1 MYARFMTGLPAYLR
15 RAVTLEEAQ
24 AAIRQGLAERDE
36 NFLRIFRNSIVG
48 HPGSPYRVLM
58 DWAGIAPGDVER
70 WVKDAG
76 LEPALERLRAAGV
89 CVNFEE
95 YKGRS
100 PIVRGDNVLRVD
112 EHAFDNPMVSSVY
125 EGRTGGSTGVG
136 TRVETDLDNLMSTA
150 PHLMLGRHVHGLIG
164 VPMAVWYGT
173 LPDAT
178 GLDVYLRAVAYRG
191 HPEKWF
197 VPVTEE
203 QPRPALRFRLATAYV
218 LAISRLCGVPCPRPE
233 PLPVADAIEVA
244 RWAEANLPRCGK
256 VEIVTNVSL
265 AIRVASAAVDA
276 GIDLTGTSFFGGGEP
291 FTRAKSRAVARSGA
305 RFVSIYISADAGPMG
320 LPCARPLE
328 ENDQH
333 LLEDNLA
340 VIQHQRQI
348 DDQEIDAFYFTS
360 LRPLASKVLLNMES
374 DDYGIIEERDCG
386 CPLEELGYRHH
397 VRRIQSFGKLTG
409 EGVTL
414 VGSDMLRILEEDLP
428 QRFGGTPQDF
438 QLVEEEIAE
447 TGLTRL
453 ALRVHPRLDIGSE
466 DEVID
471 ATLEAIGKGGDA
483 GSLASSLWKQAG
495 TLVVR
500 REPPRWTPRGK
511 LLPIQRL
518 GATSAV
524 APDAAPGAPDNAS

>member
-1 MYARFMTGLPAYLR
+1 MISSAY
-15 RAVTLEEAQ
+15 Q
-24 AAIRQGLAERDE
+24 
-36 NFLRIFRNSIVG
+36 
-48 HPGSPYRVLM
+48 
-58 DWAGIAPGDVER
+58 
-70 WVKDAG
+70 
-76 LEPALERLRAAGV
+76 
-89 CVNFEE
+89 
-95 YKGRS
+95 
-100 PIVRGDNVLRVD
+100 
-112 EHAFDNPMVSSVY
+112 
-125 EGRTGGSTGVG
+125 GRTGGSTGAG
-136 TRVETDLDNLMSTA
+136 TRVDTDLDNLMSTA

-197 VPVTEE
+197 VPVTAE
-203 QPRPALRFRLATAYV
+203 QPRPALRFRLATGYV
-218 LAISRLCGVPCPRPE
+218 LAVSRLCGVPCPRPE

-265 AIRVASAAVDA
+265 AIRVATAAVEA

-320 LPCARPLE
+320 LPCAHPVE

-340 VIQHQRQI
+340 LIQHQRLV
-348 DDQEIDAFYFTS
+348 DDQPVDAFYFTS

-374 DDYGIIEERDCG
+374 DDYGIIEDRDCG
-386 CPLEELGYRHH
+386 CPLQTLGYRRH

-414 VGSDMLRILEEDLP
+414 VGSDMIRILEEELP

-438 QLVEEEIAE
+438 QLVEEEVAE
-447 TGLTRL
+447 TGLSRL
-453 ALRVHPRLDIGSE
+453 ALRVHPRLEIESE
-466 DEVID
+466 AAVIEVI
-471 ATLEAIGKGGDA
+471 LEAIAGDSDA
-483 GSLASSLWKQAG
+483 GALASGLWRQAG

-500 REPPRWTPRGK
+500 REPPRWTARGK

-518 GATSAV
+518 GTASTAAATSEHR
-524 APDAAPGAPDNAS
+524 APDNAS